1 MRTRATKTKREGFVI
16 IVVLCM
22 VVTLSVLLLIF
33 NEESR
38 ANLSAVED
46 FRMSAQALNY
56 ARAGLNV
63 VIAAAAASSG
73 ADVDPSQP
81 NLTSGESTI
90 SIDRGECRIKVTQES
105 SKLNVNLLKDAGGKL
120 DRTKIDHLLRLI
132 DTLNRDAAAES
143 NIDYSIVPA
152 IIDWIDTDDEVTSL
166 PFVKHKNMGAES
178 SYYRRSSPPY
188 KCRNAP
194 IETIEEL
201 LQVKGMSPEVL
212 DRLRDCLTVY
222 GDGKINI
229 NSVSKLMLESLS
241 EEMDATLARIIIER
255 RRLKPFESVDEL
267 LELPGMSDSLYLSI
281 SKTLTVDPK
290 GEYYKVTVRGGV
302 DRIVRTVSAI
312 IRTNEKTRNVEVVL
326 YKEPNG

>member
-22 VVTLSVLLLIF
+22 VVTLSILLLIF

-46 FRMSAQALNY
+46 FRKSAQALNY

-63 VIAAAAASSG
+63 AIAAAAASPD
-73 ADVDPSQP
+73 ADVDMSQP

-90 SIDRGECRIKVTQES
+90 SIDRRIKVTQES

-267 LELPGMSDSLYLSI
+267 LELPGMTDSLYLSI

-290 GEYYKVTVRGGV
+290 GEYYKVTARGGV